1 MRTAILNH
9 IMAVTAGTLAASAAL
24 NIPSDGS
31 DGALVISSDTEIDLG
46 LAATGNWDAD
56 NTANAGNGIYDPEK
70 WAVVFK
76 YSSVTVN
83 EGATVTF
90 RNHPSRGPVVWLV
103 SGDVVINGAVNL
115 DGQDPVD
122 PPALA
127 EPGPGGFRGGS
138 GNTAPGAEE
147 AAGFGPGG
155 AGRRVGDHYGYYSGG
170 GSYGSEGRN
179 GQPPYGNPALIP
191 LLGGSGGGGRSSTY
205 REAGARGGGGGGG
218 AILIACAG
226 DIHIQGE
233 MHANGGNGRVNGES
247 YQDFCSGSGGGIR
260 LVSEILS
267 GGGSIQAVGGG
278 GYHYGGLGRIRIER
292 VTNNADVQVT
302 PDPSIVPLVDGSTPQ
317 IWMPVSGPMVRIV
330 SIGGTQPPAD
340 PRAEFNAIG
349 ADVVLPQTAS
359 LPVVVETT
367 NVEDAS
373 VVTVR
378 VTPRS
383 NADFAEATATV
394 SEVVNADPLVLRWT
408 AEVPVNDGYSAVQ
421 VKVVRP

>member
-1 MRTAILNH
+1 
-9 IMAVTAGTLAASAAL
+9 
-24 NIPSDGS
+24 
-31 DGALVISSDTEIDLG
+31 
-46 LAATGNWDAD
+46 
-56 NTANAGNGIYDPEK
+56 
-70 WAVVFK
+70 
-76 YSSVTVN
+76 
-83 EGATVTF
+83 
-90 RNHPSRGPVVWLV
+90 
-103 SGDVVINGAVNL
+103 
-115 DGQDPVD
+115 
-122 PPALA
+122 
-127 EPGPGGFRGGS
+127 
-138 GNTAPGAEE
+138 
-147 AAGFGPGG
+147 
-155 AGRRVGDHYGYYSGG
+155 
-170 GSYGSEGRN
+170 
-179 GQPPYGNPALIP
+179 
-191 LLGGSGGGGRSSTY
+191 
-205 REAGARGGGGGGG
+205 
-218 AILIACAG
+218 
-226 DIHIQGE
+226 